1 MEGALNMKNIL
12 IHGLGQNE
20 TSWNIVEIELNLHNI
35 KIEKP
40 NLYSM
45 LKDTRINYSILYK
58 KFADYCNSF
67 SEKLNLCGLSLGG
80 ILALDYSKEFPEKVN
95 SLILIGTPYKIP
107 KFLFKLQGIIFHITP
122 KSTFEKIGCTKGD
135 FISLVASM
143 GDLDIETNLDKIDCK
158 TLILCG
164 IKDKQNMENAKLPLS
179 LIRKFQRLYETARFQ
194 SRIMCRY
201 SIRSNACDY
210 GLCTMDEMA
219 KYL

>member
-1 MEGALNMKNIL
+1 MKNIL

-122 KSTFEKIGCTKGD
+122 ESTFEKIGCTKGD

-164 IKDKQNMENAKLPLS
+164 IKDKQNMENAKLLNKTIKNS
-179 LIRKFQRLYETARFQ
+179 SFKTV
-194 SRIMCRY
+194 
-201 SIRSNACDY
+201 SNASHVVNVDNPKDLSNMIY
-210 GLCTMDEMA
+210 DFWRE
-219 KYL
+219 K